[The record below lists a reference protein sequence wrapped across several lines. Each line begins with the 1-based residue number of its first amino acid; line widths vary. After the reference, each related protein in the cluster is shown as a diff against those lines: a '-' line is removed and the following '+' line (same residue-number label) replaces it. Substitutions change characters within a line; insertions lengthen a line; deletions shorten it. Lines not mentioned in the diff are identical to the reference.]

1 MTSKEERKE
10 FLGILDQYKNAKLD
24 KSVPLNY
31 LKDLLEKYPND
42 YLENST
48 IFKEQTQD

>member
-1 MTSKEERKE
+1 MASKEERKE
-10 FLGILDQYKNAKLD
+10 FLGILDQYKMLSQIKVFL
-24 KSVPLNY
+24 LNY